1 MGGGADRLPLPFL
14 AEEGGE
20 GRQVLG
26 TVPVSMPLGKVL
38 YRTFIPGPGM
48 GAVQQWRGTL
58 GTAITQGEVKCNTP
72 TIHFR
77 VKRHSSN
84 MT

>member
-1 MGGGADRLPLPFL
+1 MPLPFL

-38 YRTFIPGPGM
+38 YRTFIPRPGM
-48 GAVQQWRGTL
+48 GAVQQQRGTL
-58 GTAITQGEVKCNTP
+58 GGSYHTG
-72 TIHFR
+72 
-77 VKRHSSN
+77 
-84 MT
+84 

>member
-1 MGGGADRLPLPFL
+1 MKASFSGPGAGGEVGGGADRLPLPFL

-48 GAVQQWRGTL
+48 GAVQQQRGTL
-58 GTAITQGEVKCNTP
+58 GAAITQGEVY
-72 TIHFR
+72 R
-77 VKRHSSN
+77 
-84 MT
+84 